1 MSGEAPGELI
11 GTGRV
16 ADVFDLGDGTV
27 LRRYRR
33 DGHDVEREAAVMCWV
48 RERGVP
54 VPRVHRAADRDIVM
68 DRIDGVTMRAA
79 LDRSPWS
86 SIRYARTLARLQAAL
101 AAVPA
106 PDWLMAPGFAADASG
121 GDGVLHL
128 DLRPGNVILSA
139 AGPVLIDWTDAAGG
153 PPGFDAALSYVE
165 MVTYP
170 TEGRADR
177 IANRVLAARFR
188 RARGSGLVDPFV
200 PVACDHRLADPTITP
215 DERVAVA
222 EYRRRRGGGTR
233 R

>member
-11 GTGRV
+11 GAGRV

-33 DGHDVEREAAVMCWV
+33 GGRDVEREADVMRWV

-54 VPRVHRAADRDIVM
+54 APRVHRAADRDIVM

-106 PDWLMAPGFAADASG
+106 PDWLMAPGFTAAGSG
-121 GDGVLHL
+121 DSVLHL

-153 PPGFDAALSYVE
+153 PAGFDAALSYVE
-165 MVTYP
+165 MVTRA
-170 TEGRADR
+170 TDGRVDQLAD
-177 IANRVLAARFR
+177 RVLAARFR
-188 RARGSGLVDPFV
+188 RARGASLVDPFV

-222 EYRRRRGGGTR
+222 EYRRRLRGGAHR
-233 R
+233 